1 MKRAAMKQAAMT
13 SSLKPRPAFGRRRDA
28 RQRQGRQALPA
39 RHVHEVQKG
48 KPLSLDAGELRRL
61 CVAADRVDLPA
72 DDGAR
77 RHEGV
82 DYYQRRRD
90 HQHTC
95 GPSDTVT
102 IISN

>member
-13 SSLKPRPAFGRRRDA
+13 SSLKPRPAFGVAVPRGKDKAGKCCRHAMFTKFRKTS
-28 RQRQGRQALPA
+28 RSALMPESFA
-39 RHVHEVQKG
+39 
-48 KPLSLDAGELRRL
+48 AF
-61 CVAADRVDLPA
+61 VAADRVDLPA

-95 GPSDTVT
+95 GPSATVT